1 MPQVVNIV
9 KDIFNKEPKSAVNP
23 DEAVA
28 LGAAIQAGI
37 IQGDVQDILLLDVT
51 PLTLATEVEG
61 GLAHAMIPRNTT
73 IPAKKTNTFTNA
85 ADNQPSA
92 TVHVTQGERQ
102 FSKDNKSLGQFNI
115 DLPAMRR
122 GTAQIE
128 VTFDI
133 DANGILHVS
142 AKELSTGKEQKVTIQ
157 GATGI
162 SDEEIANAKADAEKF
177 GEEDRK
183 RREGVEA
190 NNRLES
196 TIYQM
201 ETMLNDNKDKIPEEE
216 QATITALLDEARLV
230 KNNEASDKETVE
242 AMIDKIEKTIQDMAG
257 KFQAT
262 DNTSDASP
270 ADMVDD
276 GSSVDGEE
284 VIDADS
290 KE

>member
-1 MPQVVNIV
+1 ML
-9 KDIFNKEPKSAVNP
+9 FRS
-23 DEAVA
+23 
-28 LGAAIQAGI
+28 
-37 IQGDVQDILLLDVT
+37 
-51 PLTLATEVEG
+51 
-61 GLAHAMIPRNTT
+61 IPRNTT

-102 FSKDNKSLGQFNI
+102 FSKDNKSLGMFNI
-115 DLPAMRR
+115 DLPPMRR

-162 SDEEIANAKADAEKF
+162 SDEEIASAKADAEKF

-183 RREGVEA
+183 RRELVEA
-190 NNRLES
+190 RNRLES

-201 ETMLNDNKDKIPEEE
+201 ENMMTENKDKLPEAE
-216 QATITALLDEARLV
+216 QDTIKSLLDEANLV
-230 KNNEASDKETVE
+230 KNNEASEKEAIE
-242 AMIDKIEKTIQDMAG
+242 AMIKKIETELQTMMSKY
-257 KFQAT
+257 QAA
-262 DNTSDASP
+262 DSTSHASP
-270 ADMVDD
+270 ADMVEDENK
-276 GSSVDGEE
+276 GNSVDGE
-284 VIDADS
+284 VIDAA
-290 KE
+290 